1 MLFDI
6 ISYFKLEMSRMETGQ
21 SPLVNTAAYLAKSV
35 IYNNREMLT
44 ASLIV
49 AGWDK
54 IKGGQVL
61 HSKFIHIKYFDRIFK
76 KIFLRY
82 MWCQLAE

>member
-1 MLFDI
+1 
-6 ISYFKLEMSRMETGQ
+6 MSRMETGQ

-35 IYNNREMLT
+35 IYNNREMLM

-54 IKGGQVL
+54 IKGGQV
-61 HSKFIHIKYFDRIFK
+61 IYFE
-76 KIFLRY
+76 
-82 MWCQLAE
+82 C

>member
-1 MLFDI
+1 
-6 ISYFKLEMSRMETGQ
+6 METGQ
-21 SPLVNTAAYLAKSV
+21 APLVNTAAYLAKSV

-54 IKGGQVL
+54 IKGGQVK
-61 HSKFIHIKYFDRIFK
+61 HFK
-76 KIFLRY
+76 
-82 MWCQLAE
+82 